1 MNNASKYTFKVT
13 VISAAV
19 ATLFMA
25 GTVYADDEELKALTQ
40 PQSSVQVEAIS
51 VSTSSAK
58 FGEYNG
64 LNKMGNYPNGA
75 LSIKGGSGYTN
86 NEQGET
92 TRWSVT
98 GDNLGLTT
106 RSAGAEIS
114 NQGSWSLGVGFD
126 QLQHN
131 ISDDYQT
138 PYQGKM
144 GGNSFT
150 LPSNLQGNI
159 TSTTSSNTLNS
170 LSEMGISTTRN
181 NTTLKGQAIVDKDLN
196 FTFEYNNLTQTGAK
210 LQAFGGAGWASAN
223 AIGTTP
229 ARPAYNAN
237 GATSY
242 GYGQTVSILPTPINY
257 QTDTVNLAANWK
269 SENAHIT
276 TSYFGSFFQNTN
288 KGFNW
293 QPFSVTSAAGA
304 GPSPVETMSLAPS
317 NAFNQLNV
325 AGGYDFTKQT
335 KLTGNVSVGQNTQNS
350 GYAYDSQMMQTPS
363 PTASMNGL
371 VNTTHADLKITD
383 QTVKDLVLTAA
394 AKYDNRDNL
403 TQSNMYSQY
412 AIGGTNGYVAN
423 APMSI
428 KQAQLLLSGAYK
440 ISKDQRAELS
450 LSQNNIN
457 RWCNQYG
464 TTSTANIVNSTGVGF
479 LNTSNCTSAT
489 ASQENK
495 VDANYKIKATE
506 DVNIKFGAGYSNRKT
521 QWDQTALTEMPG
533 PSSSQTSTTPG
544 YNGGNYNGFMPFFEA
559 SRKQFV
565 GKANANWQAT
575 EQLGFNLGG
584 KYTNDTYPDSTYGVQ
599 NGYSWSL
606 NLDGTYA
613 YAEGGNVSA
622 YATQQNMQR
631 SLNDFINSNYSPSGS
646 GRNAYNGG
654 WSNTLTTNATTL
666 GLAAKQS
673 GFLSGK
679 LTLNGDATFSF
690 ASSNYGTQVNY
701 TPYTSVSG
709 VTGGVP
715 GCGAAVSMTCG
726 SLPAIKNNMAAI
738 KLGGMYQ
745 VDKNS
750 RVGLQYWFQRL
761 YSNDYFYNGY
771 QAGTN
776 PSAVMPTQQSNPS
789 YNVNVISANYTYT
802 FD

>member
-1 MNNASKYTFKVT
+1 MNNANKYKFKVT
-13 VISAAV
+13 VISAAI
-19 ATLFMA
+19 ATMFMA
-25 GTVYADDEELKALTQ
+25 GAAYADDEELKALTQ

-131 ISDDYQT
+131 ISDNYQT

-144 GGNSFT
+144 GGNGFT

-159 TSTTSSNTLNS
+159 TSTTISSTLNS
-170 LSEMGISTTRN
+170 LGQMGVSTTRN

-210 LQAFGGAGWASAN
+210 LQAFPGAGWSAVPSSGSTAGRAAYSNGYASS
-223 AIGTTP
+223 I
-229 ARPAYNAN
+229 
-237 GATSY
+237 
-242 GYGQTVSILPTPINY
+242 SILPTPTNY
-257 QTDTVNLAANWK
+257 QTDTINLAANWK
-269 SENAHIT
+269 SENAHLS

-288 KGFNW
+288 SGFNW
-293 QPFSVTSAAGA
+293 QPFSTSSLAGA
-304 GPSPVETMSLAPS
+304 GPSPTQTMSLAPS
-317 NAFNQLNV
+317 NAFNQLNL

-335 KLTGNVSVGQNTQNS
+335 KLTGNVSVGQNTQNQ
-350 GYAYDSQMMQTPS
+350 GYAYDPQMMQSPS
-363 PTASMNGL
+363 PSASMNGL
-371 VNTTHADLKITD
+371 VNTTHADLKVTD

-403 TQSNMYSQY
+403 SQSNMYSNFS
-412 AIGGTNGYVAN
+412 IGATNGYVAN

-440 ISKDQRAELS
+440 ISKDQRADLIF
-450 LSQNNIN
+450 SQNNIN

-464 TTSTANIVNSTGVGF
+464 TTSTTTILGSSGSPTGAGYLNS
-479 LNTSNCTSAT
+479 SNCASAT

-495 VDANYKIKATE
+495 AEANYKIKASE
-506 DVNIKFGAGYSNRKT
+506 EVNLKFGAGYSNRKT

-533 PSSSQTSTTPG
+533 PSSSQTSTASG

-575 EQLGFNLGG
+575 DQLGFNLGG

-631 SLNDFINSNYSPSGS
+631 SLNDFINSNYSSSGS

-776 PSAVMPTQQSNPS
+776 PSGVMPTQQSNPS

>member
-1 MNNASKYTFKVT
+1 
-13 VISAAV
+13 
-19 ATLFMA
+19 
-25 GTVYADDEELKALTQ
+25 
-40 PQSSVQVEAIS
+40 
-51 VSTSSAK
+51 
-58 FGEYNG
+58 
-64 LNKMGNYPNGA
+64 
-75 LSIKGGSGYTN
+75 
-86 NEQGET
+86 
-92 TRWSVT
+92 VT

-131 ISDDYQT
+131 ISDNYQT

-223 AIGTTP
+223 ASGTTP

-403 TQSNMYSQY
+403 SQSNMYSQY
-412 AIGGTNGYVAN
+412 AIGGTNG
-423 APMSI
+423 
-428 KQAQLLLSGAYK
+428 
-440 ISKDQRAELS
+440 
-450 LSQNNIN
+450 
-457 RWCNQYG
+457 
-464 TTSTANIVNSTGVGF
+464 
-479 LNTSNCTSAT
+479 
-489 ASQENK
+489 
-495 VDANYKIKATE
+495 
-506 DVNIKFGAGYSNRKT
+506 
-521 QWDQTALTEMPG
+521 
-533 PSSSQTSTTPG
+533 
-544 YNGGNYNGFMPFFEA
+544 
-559 SRKQFV
+559 
-565 GKANANWQAT
+565 
-575 EQLGFNLGG
+575 
-584 KYTNDTYPDSTYGVQ
+584 
-599 NGYSWSL
+599 
-606 NLDGTYA
+606 
-613 YAEGGNVSA
+613 
-622 YATQQNMQR
+622 
-631 SLNDFINSNYSPSGS
+631 
-646 GRNAYNGG
+646 
-654 WSNTLTTNATTL
+654 
-666 GLAAKQS
+666 
-673 GFLSGK
+673 
-679 LTLNGDATFSF
+679 
-690 ASSNYGTQVNY
+690 
-701 TPYTSVSG
+701 
-709 VTGGVP
+709 
-715 GCGAAVSMTCG
+715 
-726 SLPAIKNNMAAI
+726 
-738 KLGGMYQ
+738 
-745 VDKNS
+745 
-750 RVGLQYWFQRL
+750 
-761 YSNDYFYNGY
+761 
-771 QAGTN
+771 
-776 PSAVMPTQQSNPS
+776 
-789 YNVNVISANYTYT
+789 
-802 FD
+802 